1 MEDFFFGV
9 GVGVGSAASG
19 AFAGTGGFVGTGAFV
34 GAGVS
39 LAGTFVGGEVGSFV
53 GLAVGTGVFTF
64 SGACVRTGGWGVMFS
79 SFAFSRC
86 LPTAGMGEAFLTN
99 YTQPEQNSSPVLP
112 SSVSVGAR

>member
-1 MEDFFFGV
+1 MEDFFFGL

-19 AFAGTGGFVGTGAFV
+19 AFAGSGAFV

-39 LAGTFVGGEVGSFV
+39 CGGIFVGGGVGSFV
-53 GLAVGTGVFTF
+53 GLAVGTGVTTI

-86 LPTAGMGEAFLTN
+86 LPTAGMTVAFLMTSPQ
-99 YTQPEQNSSPVLP
+99 TEQTSSPVLP